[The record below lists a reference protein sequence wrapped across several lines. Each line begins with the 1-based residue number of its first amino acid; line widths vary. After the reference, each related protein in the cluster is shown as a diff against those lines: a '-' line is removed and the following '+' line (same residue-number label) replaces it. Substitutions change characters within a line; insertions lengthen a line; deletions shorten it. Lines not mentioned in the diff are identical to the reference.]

1 MSTPPNDA
9 TLEQAAQW
17 YALLRSRQP
26 TPSEQQAWQHWLHSN
41 PAHRIAWGYVEEISQ
56 HWATVRTL
64 PDPLKTSNELS
75 RATQTIQRRRRA
87 LLSLIALAG
96 SGACLPLLYR
106 HDLWSNTMRA
116 YMADYRAPLGE
127 QSELT
132 LADGSRI
139 WLKSGSACNVSIN
152 DAQSCITL
160 VLGEIFVETAQ
171 HAGRR
176 FIVETAQAQLQAL
189 GTRFNVRQGTERS
202 LLSVYEGAV
211 AIQTQ
216 AGTTQTLQAGEQA
229 YFSHHQIEPV
239 SPVSPT
245 QEQWTQGILLAKHM
259 PLAKLVDELRA
270 YQRGFISMDEELATL
285 PVLGSFPLQDV
296 ERSLQM
302 LSAALPLR
310 IQERGPW
317 WKHLKSTLPTSA

>member
-1 MSTPPNDA
+1 MTLPPNDA
-9 TLEQAAQW
+9 ALEEAAHW
-17 YALLRSRQP
+17 YALLRSGQP
-26 TPSEQQAWQHWLHSN
+26 TQSEQQAWQHWLHSN

-64 PDPLKTSNELS
+64 PDPLKTSTELS
-75 RATQTIQRRRRA
+75 RATQTVQRRRRA

-106 HDLWSNTMRA
+106 HDLWSGTVRA
-116 YMADYRAPLGE
+116 YLADYRAPVGE
-127 QSELT
+127 QSEVI
-132 LADGSRI
+132 LADGTRM
-139 WLKSGSACNVSIN
+139 WLKSGSACNATISDIE
-152 DAQSCITL
+152 SCITL
-160 VLGEIFVETAQ
+160 VVGEIFIETAP

-176 FIVETAQAQLQAL
+176 FIVDTAQARLQAL
-189 GTRFNVRQGTERS
+189 GTRFNVRQGSERS

-211 AIQTQ
+211 AIHTRE
-216 AGTTQTLQAGEQA
+216 GNTQTLHAGEQA
-229 YFSHHQIEPV
+229 YFARHMIAPV
-239 SPVSPT
+239 SAVSPT

-259 PLAKLVDELRA
+259 PLAELVDELRA
-270 YQRGFISMDEELATL
+270 YHRGFISMDDELANL

-296 ERSLQM
+296 ERSLHM

-317 WKHLKSTLPTSA
+317 WRHLKSTLPTPS